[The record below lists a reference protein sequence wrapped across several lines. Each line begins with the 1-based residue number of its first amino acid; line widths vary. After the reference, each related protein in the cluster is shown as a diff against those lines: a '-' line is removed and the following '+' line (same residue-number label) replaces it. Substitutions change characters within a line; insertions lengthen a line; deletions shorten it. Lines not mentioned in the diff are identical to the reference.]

1 MKYQRGHKSA
11 DVVDR
16 RGAGPTGG
24 MSMGKIGGGVGG
36 LGILIVLLMSC
47 LGSGGGIDIGSLPTQ
62 ELEPPAPGGAAGAQG
77 ADPIPEATDALDRA
91 EDPDAELVAFLSFVL
106 DDVQE
111 YWSDQFAASGQD
123 YDRAKLVLF
132 TGSTQSGCGGA
143 TAAIGPHYCPLDQ
156 HAYLDLDFFK
166 ELLARFDAPGDFAQA
181 YVLAHEIG
189 HHVQTV
195 TGISAEVRRLS
206 QQHPGQANDLSIL
219 QELQADCFAGVWAYS
234 TYDEGLLESG
244 DVQEGLD
251 AAAAVGDDRIQQKS
265 TGRIDPE
272 SWTHGSSAQREK
284 WFTIG
289 FETGDPEACNT
300 FSQGA

>member
-16 RGAGPTGG
+16 RGAGPTGS

-36 LGILIVLLMSC
+36 IGILVVLLMSC
-47 LGSGGGIDIGSLPTQ
+47 LGGGGGIDIGSLPTQ
-62 ELEPPAPGGAAGAQG
+62 QLEPPAQSGATEAQG
-77 ADPIPEATDALDRA
+77 ADPIPTD
-91 EDPDAELVAFLSFVL
+91 EDPDADLVAFLSFVL
-106 DDVQE
+106 DDVQD
-111 YWSDQFAASGQD
+111 YWADAFAASGQE
-123 YDRAKLVLF
+123 YPRAELVLF
-132 TGSTQSGCGGA
+132 SGSTQSGCGGA

-156 HAYLDLDFFK
+156 KAYLDLDFFR

-195 TGISAEVRRLS
+195 TGISSEVRRLS
-206 QQHPGQANDLSIL
+206 QQHPDEANDLSIL

-234 TYDEGLLESG
+234 TYDAGLLESG
-244 DVQEGLD
+244 DIQEGLN
-251 AAAAVGDDRIQQKS
+251 AAAAVGDDRIQQRS

-289 FETGDPEACNT
+289 FETGDPEACDT
-300 FSQGA
+300 FAQGA